1 MHFSRQNSG
10 RLKIHTVDPE
20 HQVSHFCLSFL
31 FSIRALAPGSGTSA
45 EVLKHPPAPPLPPKK
60 QGHSNPAGG
69 HQSESNSSFEEYP
82 VHPPSTSS
90 AHHHARAFGG
100 STGTTAGE
108 GSTSEGDNAAGM
120 VENYF
125 LVSHGNGAS
134 SGPKSPFHNNN
145 IYNLSINLLV
155 FSIFFSKLKGA
166 RLNSSF

>member
-10 RLKIHTVDPE
+10 RLKIHIDPE
-20 HQVSHFCLSFL
+20 HQVSHFYLSFL

-60 QGHSNPAGG
+60 QGHGNQAGG

-108 GSTSEGDNAAGM
+108 GSTSEGDNAAGL
-120 VENYF
+120 VENNF
-125 LVSHGNGAS
+125 SVPLRIGGS

-145 IYNLSINLLV
+145 IYNLSITLLV

-166 RLNSSF
+166 